1 MRARSVTSAATACA
15 VAALVLA
22 LIIVASLALGSRH
35 IEPALVWD
43 ALRYGGQ
50 TQDARVVLSLP
61 AEQAQGTEPV
71 VVVIDVLAIEPA
83 KSSASVAEQSGGAP
97 TSTQSAPSSTP
108 TPQDHS

>member
-1 MRARSVTSAATACA
+1 MVSWSSGQVLGESTYGYQNLPKRIDMSDT
-15 VAALVLA
+15 LVGISQNLVD
-22 LIIVASLALGSRH
+22 ITVGS
-35 IEPALVWD
+35 
-43 ALRYGGQ
+43 
-50 TQDARVVLSLP
+50 RVVLSLP

-71 VVVIDVLAIEPA
+71 VVVIDILAIDPA